1 MTTYSK
7 NSHEESLDE
16 IKKSCQELDTHEKDA
31 YNVIINDRS
40 KNVVITEDD
49 GYLD

>member
-7 NSHEESLDE
+7 NIHEESPDE
-16 IKKSCQELDTHEKDA
+16 IKKSCQELDTYEKDA
-31 YNVIINDRS
+31 YNVIINNRS
-40 KNVVITEDD
+40 ENVIITEDD

>member
-1 MTTYSK
+1 MTTYST
-7 NSHEESLDE
+7 NSHNESQDE
-16 IKKSCQELDTHEKDA
+16 IKKSCLEVDTYEKDA
-31 YNVIINDRS
+31 YNVIISNKS